1 VRPVADGPA
10 GVAAVEVDVV
20 SEGTVSRRSDV
31 VTMEEPLEI
40 RVIHG
45 PARRRVERNVAVTM
59 RTPGDDL
66 ALAVG
71 FLYGEGVVSASED
84 ITAVEH
90 VEPPTDEED
99 LHNIVRVELAP
110 SAVFDEDKLTRNI
123 YTTSSC
129 GVCGKASLDAVRVQI
144 PDFAGR
150 DSFAIDH
157 ATLGALPERL
167 GHVQEAF
174 AHTGGLHA
182 SATFDTSGRILSVA
196 EDVGRHNALDKLIGG
211 YLMDGELP
219 LSELGLIFSGRASFE
234 LIQKAAMAGCPF
246 VAAIGSPSSLAIELA
261 AEQRLTL
268 VAPSRAH
275 GQICYFYVHEGERR
289 CRGAA
294 TEPEPLPAA
303 CREGRATPRHG
314 PQQAGRGAWPRA
326 QQR

>member
-1 VRPVADGPA
+1 
-10 GVAAVEVDVV
+10 
-20 SEGTVSRRSDV
+20 
-31 VTMEEPLEI
+31 M
-40 RVIHG
+40 
-45 PARRRVERNVAVTM
+45 TM

-71 FLYGEGVVSASED
+71 FLYGEGVVRARED

-90 VEPPTDEED
+90 VEPQTSKED
-99 LHNIVRVELAP
+99 LDNIVRVELAP
-110 SAVFDEDKLTRNI
+110 SAVFDEDKLTRNV

-150 DSFAIDH
+150 DSFAVDH

-167 GHVQEAF
+167 GREQEAF

-182 SATFDTSGRILSVA
+182 SATFDTGGRIVSVA
-196 EDVGRHNALDKLIGG
+196 EDVGRHNALDKLIGS
-211 YLMDGELP
+211 YLMDGKLP
-219 LSELGLIFSGRASFE
+219 LSGLGLIFSGRASFE

-268 VAPSRAH
+268 VGFLREHRFNMYTLPHRV
-275 GQICYFYVHEGERR
+275 IV
-289 CRGAA
+289 GA
-294 TEPEPLPAA
+294 
-303 CREGRATPRHG
+303 
-314 PQQAGRGAWPRA
+314 
-326 QQR
+326 